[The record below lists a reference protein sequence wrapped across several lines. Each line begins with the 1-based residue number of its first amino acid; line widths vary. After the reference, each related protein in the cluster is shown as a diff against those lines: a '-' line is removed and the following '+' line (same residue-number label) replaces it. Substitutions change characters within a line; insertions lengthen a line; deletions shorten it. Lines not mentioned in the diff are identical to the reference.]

1 MILQGV
7 SFTCR
12 PGSIL
17 IDDLHDTAIIFFFL
31 KGTLSFFI
39 NWSHNHFAVT
49 ISQQEFLFLSARKS
63 EHGKYASN

>member
-17 IDDLHDTAIIFFFL
+17 IDDLQLGFPKRGPSKKDVRSI
-31 KGTLSFFI
+31 
-39 NWSHNHFAVT
+39 
-49 ISQQEFLFLSARKS
+49 KS
-63 EHGKYASN
+63 LGWD

>member
-17 IDDLHDTAIIFFFL
+17 IDDLHRINLVESVGQMNMKRVFF
-31 KGTLSFFI
+31 
-39 NWSHNHFAVT
+39 
-49 ISQQEFLFLSARKS
+49 E
-63 EHGKYASN
+63 

>member
-17 IDDLHDTAIIFFFL
+17 IDDLQLPLFGMISSLVQLIFVSEFIGVGPVYCSL
-31 KGTLSFFI
+31 KQILSR
-39 NWSHNHFAVT
+39 S
-49 ISQQEFLFLSARKS
+49 
-63 EHGKYASN
+63 

>member
-31 KGTLSFFI
+31 KKGHF
-39 NWSHNHFAVT
+39 HFA
-49 ISQQEFLFLSARKS
+49 
-63 EHGKYASN
+63 